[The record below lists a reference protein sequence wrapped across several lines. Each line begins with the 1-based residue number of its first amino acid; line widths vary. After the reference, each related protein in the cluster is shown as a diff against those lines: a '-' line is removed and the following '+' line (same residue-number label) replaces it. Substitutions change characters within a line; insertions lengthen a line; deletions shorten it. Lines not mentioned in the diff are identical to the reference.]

1 MNNQDKRSKLEFRVG
16 EAYNKWLKTRPM
28 KPSGHTATV
37 NKKNEI
43 RELEELISAVLKYQA
58 HLKEDL

>member
-1 MNNQDKRSKLEFRVG
+1 MNNLNKRSKLEFRVG

-43 RELEELISAVLKYQA
+43 RELEELIAAVTEYQK
-58 HLKEDL
+58 HLRSEL